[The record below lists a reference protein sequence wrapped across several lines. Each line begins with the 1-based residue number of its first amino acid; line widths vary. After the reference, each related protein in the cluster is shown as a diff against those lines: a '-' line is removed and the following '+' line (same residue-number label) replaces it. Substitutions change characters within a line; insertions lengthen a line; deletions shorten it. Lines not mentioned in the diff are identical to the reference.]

1 MLQYRSYVDFVQSTA
16 AHTTRLKGVL
26 CAVMLLGSLA
36 HLAFVTL
43 TLTAGVAG
51 DLDWPRCYDCNE
63 ELE

>member
-16 AHTTRLKGVL
+16 AHTTRLKVVL
-26 CAVMLLGSLA
+26 CAVMRLGSLA
-36 HLAFVTL
+36 HLAVVTL

-51 DLDWPRCYDCNE
+51 DLDWPRCYHCTE